1 MPKRNFPKKLLSIF
15 TINWIGRRG
24 MMRGMTDLCLG
35 LDLFVSLVRQFQ
47 STDPR
52 PFGMVSIGALL
63 LSASIWLG
71 WVNFPKLWNRAC
83 PRGFSYH
90 LLCLA
95 ASAVT
100 FFSTLLF
107 FSLPHLRPVVEF
119 SVKTWQVSLE
129 SNGELWNKTL
139 NDCRKILEKKG
150 ISQTT
155 PNVVTVSYTTTG
167 PGGTVTKNGI
177 KDVSRI
183 FANTILKDFW
193 DKRPMLSLILWARGA
208 EARAAMTESMVEFF
222 DRNPGQ
228 VMSSAIVVKVGA
240 DKIRENL
247 ERQIPKIVSYARG
260 ILVLAVVLFQALL
273 LALVF
278 WGSRGFALA
287 GGSPTEKNNLTLARK
302 KRSLRKKTRK
312 ISCRSLF

>member
-1 MPKRNFPKKLLSIF
+1 VI
-15 TINWIGRRG
+15 
-24 MMRGMTDLCLG
+24 
-35 LDLFVSLVRQFQ
+35 
-47 STDPR
+47 
-52 PFGMVSIGALL
+52 
-63 LSASIWLG
+63 
-71 WVNFPKLWNRAC
+71 
-83 PRGFSYH
+83 
-90 LLCLA
+90 
-95 ASAVT
+95 T

-107 FSLPHLRPVVEF
+107 FSLPYLRPVVEF

-208 EARAAMTESMVEFF
+208 EARAAMSESMVEHF
-222 DRNPGQ
+222 DRYPGST
-228 VMSSAIVVKVGA
+228 MSSQKVIKVGA
-240 DKIRENL
+240 DKIREDL
-247 ERQIPKIVSYARG
+247 DRQIPKIVPYARG
-260 ILVLAVVLFQALL
+260 GLIVLFL
-273 LALVF
+273 LAQATPFGLVAY
-278 WGSRGFALA
+278 SSYRDI
-287 GGSPTEKNNLTLARK
+287 KVLT
-302 KRSLRKKTRK
+302 
-312 ISCRSLF
+312 